1 MAQTLLAKLEKLR
14 RPEEGVLHLCL
25 KHEGLKAHLIF
36 VLEPP
41 LSGAYLAT
49 QAPMPGA
56 SPHPSQAMLRKSM
69 PSTIIGFRLAP
80 GLWEISF
87 SDGRILSVSYRR
99 KVRGVWWSDEARLA
113 GPLQTDLS
121 ALEMIEWDEFEQRR
135 ADHLIAAW
143 RTKER
148 RRIERQ
154 QVKLMQAM
162 SGDDPAELRQL
173 GERANALRHAVSRDE
188 SCWEV
193 PQYDGSQATSITD
206 GQAQTVSELVDRLF
220 HRAQRA
226 HRRIESTKQRLAAL
240 SKELEQLD
248 DASPPPP
255 REPKRSSRHR
265 ALPKGV
271 RRFDLSDGHLFLLG
285 RTALGNQAVTFR
297 LARGRD
303 LWFHLRDG
311 PGSHVVLPLERGEA
325 ASDDLIL
332 AGAALALHYSSLRG
346 ERAEVRFAFRA
357 DLDAVPGQLGKAL
370 VRKERTVFVDPRAGA
385 TKEALAAF
393 GLQLTSSD

>member
-1 MAQTLLAKLEKLR
+1 MVQTLLAKLEKLR
-14 RPEEGVLHLCL
+14 RPEEGLLHLCL
-25 KHEGLKAHLIF
+25 KHQGSKTHLIF

-41 LSGAYLAT
+41 LSGAYLVT

-56 SPHPSQAMLRKSM
+56 PPHPSQAMLRKSM
-69 PSTIIGFRLAP
+69 PSTLVGFRVAP
-80 GLWEISF
+80 GLWEINF
-87 SDGRILSVSYRR
+87 SDGRILNVSYRR
-99 KVRGVWWSDEARLA
+99 KVRGVWWSNEARLA

-121 ALEMIEWDEFEQRR
+121 ALESIDWAEFEQRR
-135 ADHLIAAW
+135 ADHYITAW
-143 RTKER
+143 RAKER

-154 QVKLMQAM
+154 QAKLTDAM
-162 SGDDPAELRQL
+162 KGDDPAQLRQL
-173 GERANALRHAVSRDE
+173 GERANALRRAVSRDE
-188 SCWEV
+188 ASWQI
-193 PQYDGSQATSITD
+193 PQYDGSEATQITD
-206 GQAQTVSELVDRLF
+206 GQAQSVSELVDRLF

-226 HRRIESTKQRLAAL
+226 LRRIESTKARLAAL
-240 SKELEQLD
+240 RAELDGLD
-248 DASPPPP
+248 DALPPAQKKQ
-255 REPKRSSRHR
+255 KRSTRGS

-271 RRFDLSDGHLFLLG
+271 RRFDLSDGHIFLLG

-325 ASDDLIL
+325 ASEELIL
-332 AGAALALHYSSLRG
+332 AGAALGLHYSSLRG
-346 ERAEVRFAFRA
+346 ERAEVRVAFRA

-370 VRKERTVFVDPRAGA
+370 VRKERTVFVDPRAVA
-385 TKEALAAF
+385 TKEALAAV